1 MTGAKEYAEAL
12 FSLTEELKTTEAVLE
27 DVRICNA
34 AFKENPSYFKLADTP
49 SIPLPEKLSMIKR
62 AFATVDESVLNLL
75 LILCEKHSVRLFPA
89 IAKEYREL
97 YCEARGLIEAEAI
110 SAVALSPD
118 AMSRIKAKL
127 EKITGKRVSVKNTVD
142 PSLLGGIKLRYMGRQ
157 LDGSLRARLDA
168 IEDKL
173 KNTIS

>member
-1 MTGAKEYAEAL
+1 
-12 FSLTEELKTTEAVLE
+12 
-27 DVRICNA
+27 
-34 AFKENPSYFKLADTP
+34 
-49 SIPLPEKLSMIKR
+49 MIKR

-173 KNTIS
+173 KNTII